1 MMELV
6 IVSMEQHVITMMDLS
21 LAVVLMDGKAI
32 FVKRV
37 NLSIFSY
44 ILKTLILGIWWNFQS
59 IHINPRLQN
68 F

>member
-1 MMELV
+1 MNAWQMMELV

-37 NLSIFSY
+37 NLSIFSN
-44 ILKTLILGIWWNFQS
+44 ILKTLILS
-59 IHINPRLQN
+59 LIHI
-68 F
+68 

>member
-1 MMELV
+1 MNAWQMMELV

-37 NLSIFSY
+37 N
-44 ILKTLILGIWWNFQS
+44 
-59 IHINPRLQN
+59 
-68 F
+68 